1 MKNDVFVF
9 VQDILIKQDSL
20 QNKDWAKLTLNVEY
34 QTIQEEV
41 IHDESR
47 QRWYF
52 DIDKILTKT
61 RNFTTLLY

>member
-1 MKNDVFVF
+1 MKNDVSVF
-9 VQDILIKQDSL
+9 LQDILIKQDSL
-20 QNKDWAKLTLNVEY
+20 QNKDWAKFTLNVEY

-52 DIDKILTKT
+52 DVDKISTKT

>member
-1 MKNDVFVF
+1 MKNDVSVF
-9 VQDILIKQDSL
+9 VQDILTKQDSL
-20 QNKDWAKLTLNVEY
+20 QNKDWAKFKSNVEY
-34 QTIQEEV
+34 QTSQEEV

-52 DIDKILTKT
+52 DVDGILTKT